1 MGRNENKTQD
11 PNKKKFRQDRRMHLI
26 LLRHCS
32 RVDKAHRECSRP
44 PSPSSYDD
52 QISPSTSWLANFDP
66 PVDLALADKEMDAAV
81 RMMSSHLAPQHP
93 SKRLRV
99 LIHCSPYNRCVQTA
113 EMLLSRLEHQPEF
126 NPAHCKVTHKF
137 RVDQALSE
145 WLNES
150 FNLNFLP
157 PNDDG
162 YSMINNVNIYLTSPT
177 VSYGMDSQISKW
189 ERQHEKT
196 TDAPPPLNATT
207 RTHLRNIKDSA
218 WSYNALGH
226 CGDYGEPPLE
236 FKQRCFDYLTTL
248 LQYYYTRQPYSA
260 DKDTVLVVISHG
272 AVISTLL
279 QMLLN
284 RPIFNEIPLCTPVY
298 FKQSERRRT
307 VFSLMDYDFNLNK
320 ILTFSSDRE
329 LYRLLSTPI
338 DMSMIR
344 FEDSSNELATI
355 GTAKYTTII
364 QSPTRPGRASRPH
377 SRRNSLSGANP
388 RSRSRRASASG
399 ANSRPHSRRNS
410 LSKTGS
416 RNGNS
421 KSNSNNNSRR
431 SSFAGVPSQQPSYGN
446 LATSGKGISRSNSRL
461 NLAGLSK
468 SSSRLNLAG
477 LSGEN
482 STASNLFGLEQG
494 SRLVSTQS
502 KKLQPTIFTLETPLT
517 HSRKRRSNT
526 ISMGSSVKTPGP
538 EQLDEYEK
546 DSLRQTHSSRQLHL
560 MDEQRSNSKTYDLNK
575 LASYFDD
582 YSDYDSDGSF
592 GSQSSTNSSDY
603 DVETDTKRLSIGSLP
618 RIPSLSSLN
627 SLKNTSSAANSI
639 RGMLADP
646 TATSARRS
654 SLASAFLQELLG
666 DSPVCADAG
675 DDLEN
680 DFSPS
685 STRMARGSD
694 LFSGSQLSLR
704 GRNSSLSTVD
714 FDSAASALNGFNGED
729 ADFSTGSPDEPG
741 VLSFGFG
748 AHTKSSAGSQ
758 KDGDGVIEGT
768 FTKMKFNSKDEDRST
783 PDNGSISTSLGTEN
797 NFEIKM
803 ISTLPRVRRDSKTS
817 LKHILFSEGSN
828 SENETDYNVE
838 EEDNWFG
845 FNS

>member
-1 MGRNENKTQD
+1 
-11 PNKKKFRQDRRMHLI
+11 MHLI

-32 RVDKAHRECSRP
+32 RVDKAYRECSRP
-44 PSPSSYDD
+44 ASPSSCDD
-52 QISPSTSWLANFDP
+52 QVSPSTSWLANFDP
-66 PVDLALADKEMDAAV
+66 PVDLLLADKEMDAAV
-81 RMMSSHLAPQHP
+81 RMMSSHIAPEHP
-93 SKRLRV
+93 SKRLRI
-99 LIHCSPYNRCVQTA
+99 LIHCSPYNRCIQTA

-126 NPAHCKVTHKF
+126 NPAHCKVTHRL

-177 VSYGMDSQISKW
+177 VNFGMDSQIAKW
-189 ERQHEKT
+189 NKQHEKT
-196 TDAPPPLNATT
+196 PGTPPPLNPTT
-207 RTHLRNIKDSA
+207 RTHLRSIKDST

-248 LQYYYTRQPYSA
+248 LQHYYTRQPYSA
-260 DKDTVLVVISHG
+260 DKDTVLIVISHG

-298 FKQSERRRT
+298 FKQSECRRT

-338 DMSMIR
+338 DMGMIR

-377 SRRNSLSGANP
+377 SRRNSLSATN
-388 RSRSRRASASG
+388 SRS
-399 ANSRPHSRRNS
+399 NSRRNSFSGTNSRSHSRRNS
-410 LSKTGS
+410 LSRTSS
-416 RNGNS
+416 RNS
-421 KSNSNNNSRR
+421 DSSREG
-431 SSFAGVPSQQPSYGN
+431 SFSRISPQPQSYGN
-446 LATSGKGISRSNSRL
+446 LATSGRGLSRSNSRQNLAALSRSGSRL
-461 NLAGLSK
+461 NLAGLS
-468 SSSRLNLAG
+468 RG
-477 LSGEN
+477 N
-482 STASNLFGLEQG
+482 STASNLFGLEQRSG
-494 SRLVSTQS
+494 LVS
-502 KKLQPTIFTLETPLT
+502 KLSDKPQPTIFTLETPFSNRGSGT
-517 HSRKRRSNT
+517 KIRKRRSNT
-526 ISMGSSVKTPGP
+526 ISMGSSVKTPGT

-560 MDEQRSNSKTYDLNK
+560 MDQERNNSRTYDLNK

-582 YSDYDSDGSF
+582 YSDYDSDSSF

-603 DVETDTKRLSIGSLP
+603 DAEVDTKGLSIASVP

-627 SLKNTSSAANSI
+627 SLKNTNSAANSI
-639 RGMLADP
+639 RGMLVDP

-666 DSPVCADAG
+666 DSPLGEDAVG
-675 DDLEN
+675 NIDN
-680 DFSPS
+680 DFSPK
-685 STRMARGSD
+685 STQMARGSD
-694 LFSGSQLSLR
+694 FFSGSQGSVK
-704 GRNSSLSTVD
+704 GRNNSLSTAD
-714 FDSAASALNGFNGED
+714 FDATVGALNEFNGED
-729 ADFSTGSPDEPG
+729 IDLRGASPDEPG

-748 AHTKSSAGSQ
+748 AHTKSSCGSQ
-758 KDGDGVIEGT
+758 KDGDGIIEGT
-768 FTKMKFNSKDEDRST
+768 FTKMKFNSKDEDKST
-783 PDNGSISTSLGTEN
+783 PENGSISTSLGTEN
-797 NFEIKM
+797 NSEIKL
-803 ISTLPRVRRDSKTS
+803 ISTLSKVRSNSKNS
-817 LKHILFSEGSN
+817 LKHILFSEDSGSGDE
-828 SENETDYNVE
+828 SEYNVE
-838 EEDNWFG
+838 EEDSWFG
-845 FNS
+845 FN